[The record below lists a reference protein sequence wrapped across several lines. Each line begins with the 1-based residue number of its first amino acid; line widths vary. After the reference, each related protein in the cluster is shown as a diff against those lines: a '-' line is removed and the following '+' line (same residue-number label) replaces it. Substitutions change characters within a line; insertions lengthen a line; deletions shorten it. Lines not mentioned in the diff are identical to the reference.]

1 MYSQYFI
8 LLQLFLSFFLYYI
21 LVVLLASRSYVFEGV
36 RKVGKQPKTIQGH
49 IRSFH
54 KMENSIG
61 SVVFEILSYRKK
73 PYYFI
78 IRKCCMFMP
87 RLKSAELAT
96 LMFIYSHHCRQLANL
111 EQNRI
116 YAPPQFY
123 TFKHFSLKGFEKI
136 LFFWSRKDFLAK
148 L

>member
-1 MYSQYFI
+1 MADKIYISKMMIFVN
-8 LLQLFLSFFLYYI
+8 FFFFPSIALKLINIRWIRTGSVSHTEKLYIASYYI
-21 LVVLLASRSYVFEGV
+21 QFSTNKLIGAVVI
-36 RKVGKQPKTIQGH
+36 K
-49 IRSFH
+49 
-54 KMENSIG
+54 
-61 SVVFEILSYRKK
+61 ILSYRKK